1 MSFTVSIKWLLA
13 RLYEPDIVIIDC
25 RFWMNEPTLG
35 HQKYTESHL
44 PRAVYLD
51 LDKDLSAPIQ
61 AHGGRHP
68 LPDIATMVKTFSKAG
83 ITQEHRVV
91 IYDDQQGMV
100 AARVW
105 WMLQYLGHEKAYVME
120 QGFTAW
126 EQARFPVSQDQP
138 IVIPASFEPKVN
150 EEWLVSMNEVAE
162 IVKSIQENEQ
172 HNSNEHNNKNQAY
185 NNQAPVYQQV
195 ILIDSRE
202 NRRYLGLEEPI
213 DSIAG
218 HIPGAVNYFWKDVLQ
233 EDGSFKNKEQLQQH
247 FAELIEIVRANSSD
261 SDNYNT
267 GYATPVIV
275 YCGSG
280 VSACPNIMALK
291 TVGFTN
297 VKLYGGSWSD
307 WISYEG
313 NVVATGEE

>member
-25 RFWMNEPTLG
+25 RFWMNEPALG

-68 LPDIATMVKTFSKAG
+68 LPDVASMVKTFSKAG

-105 WMLQYLGHEKAYVME
+105 WMLQYLGHEKTYVME

-126 EQARFPVSQDQP
+126 EQTKFPVSQDQP

-150 EEWLVSMNEVAE
+150 DEWLVSMNEVAD
-162 IVKSIQENEQ
+162 
-172 HNSNEHNNKNQAY
+172 NNNTFSE
-185 NNQAPVYQQV
+185 QQV
-195 ILIDSRE
+195 VLIDSRE

-213 DSIAG
+213 DSKAG
-218 HIPGAVNYFWKDVLQ
+218 HIPGAINYFWKDVLQ
-233 EDGSFKNKEQLQQH
+233 EDGSFKSKEELQQH
-247 FAELIEIVRANSSD
+247 FAELIEIARTSSSD
-261 SDNYNT
+261 SNGDVYD
-267 GYATPVIV
+267 TPIIV

-280 VSACPNIMALK
+280 VSACPNILALK
-291 TVGFTN
+291 TVGFRK
-297 VKLYGGSWSD
+297 VKLYAGSWSD

-313 NVVATGEE
+313 NAVGVVEL

>member
-25 RFWMNEPTLG
+25 RSWMNEPTLG
-35 HQKYTESHL
+35 YQKYTESHL

-51 LDKDLSAPIQ
+51 LDKDLSAPIET
-61 AHGGRHP
+61 HGGRHP
-68 LPDIATMVKTFSKAG
+68 LPDVTSMVKTFSKAG

-105 WMLQYLGHEKAYVME
+105 WMLQYLGHEKTYVME

-126 EQARFPVSQDQP
+126 EQAKFPVSQDQP

-150 EEWLVSMNEVAE
+150 AEWLVSMNEVAD
-162 IVKSIQENEQ
+162 
-172 HNSNEHNNKNQAY
+172 NNKAFSD
-185 NNQAPVYQQV
+185 QQV

-213 DSIAG
+213 DTKAG

-233 EDGSFKNKEQLQQH
+233 EDGSFKSKEELQQH
-247 FAELIEIVRANSSD
+247 FAKLIEIARASSSD
-261 SDNYNT
+261 SNGNVYD
-267 GYATPVIV
+267 TPIIV

-297 VKLYGGSWSD
+297 VKLYAGSWSD

-313 NVVATGEE
+313 NTVATGGV

>member
-1 MSFTVSIKWLLA
+1 MSFAVSIKWLLA

-25 RFWMNEPTLG
+25 RFWMNEPALG

-68 LPDIATMVKTFSKAG
+68 LPDVASMVKTFSKAG

-105 WMLQYLGHEKAYVME
+105 WMLQYLGHEKTYLME

-126 EQARFPVSQDQP
+126 EQAKFPVSQDQP

-150 EEWLVSMNEVAE
+150 DEWLVSMNEVAD
-162 IVKSIQENEQ
+162 
-172 HNSNEHNNKNQAY
+172 NNNTFSE
-185 NNQAPVYQQV
+185 QQV
-195 ILIDSRE
+195 VLIDSRE

-213 DSIAG
+213 DSKAG
-218 HIPGAVNYFWKDVLQ
+218 HIPGAINYFWKDVLQ
-233 EDGSFKNKEQLQQH
+233 EDGSFKSKEELQQH

-261 SDNYNT
+261 SNGDVYD
-267 GYATPVIV
+267 TPIIV

-280 VSACPNIMALK
+280 VSACPNILALK

-313 NVVATGEE
+313 NEVVVGEK

>member
-25 RFWMNEPTLG
+25 RFWMNEPALG

-68 LPDIATMVKTFSKAG
+68 LPDVASMVKTFSKAG

-105 WMLQYLGHEKAYVME
+105 WMLQYLGHEKTYVME

-126 EQARFPVSQDQP
+126 EQTKFPVSQDQP

-150 EEWLVSMNEVAE
+150 DEWLVSMNEVAD
-162 IVKSIQENEQ
+162 
-172 HNSNEHNNKNQAY
+172 NNNTFSE
-185 NNQAPVYQQV
+185 QQV
-195 ILIDSRE
+195 VLIDSRE

-213 DSIAG
+213 DSKAG
-218 HIPGAVNYFWKDVLQ
+218 HIPGAINYFWKDVLQ
-233 EDGSFKNKEQLQQH
+233 EDGSFKSKEELQQH
-247 FAELIEIVRANSSD
+247 FAELIEIARTSSSD
-261 SDNYNT
+261 SNGDVYD
-267 GYATPVIV
+267 TPIIV

-280 VSACPNIMALK
+280 VSACPNILALK

-313 NVVATGEE
+313 NEVVVGEK

>member
-25 RFWMNEPTLG
+25 RAWMNEPTLG

-51 LDKDLSAPIQ
+51 LDKDLSAPIET
-61 AHGGRHP
+61 HGGRHP
-68 LPDIATMVKTFSKAG
+68 LPDVASMVKTFSKAG
-83 ITQEHRVV
+83 ITQEHRVI
-91 IYDDQQGMV
+91 IYDDQQGMI

-126 EQARFPVSQDQP
+126 EQAKFPVSKDQP

-150 EEWLVSMNEVAE
+150 QEWLVSMNEVAE
-162 IVKSIQENEQ
+162 IVRSLEEKDQRDLTDDTDNTAFLE
-172 HNSNEHNNKNQAY
+172 K
-185 NNQAPVYQQV
+185 QV

-202 NRRYLGLEEPI
+202 HRRYLGLEEPI
-213 DSIAG
+213 DTKAG

-233 EDGSFKNKEQLQQH
+233 EDGSFKSKEELQQH
-247 FAELIEIVRANSSD
+247 FAKLIEVANSTESD
-261 SDNYNT
+261 HYNNT
-267 GYATPVIV
+267 GYDIPIIV

-297 VKLYGGSWSD
+297 VKLYAGSWSD

-313 NVVATGEE
+313 NAVATGEE

>member
-25 RFWMNEPTLG
+25 RSWMNEPALG
-35 HQKYTESHL
+35 YQKYTESHL

-68 LPDIATMVKTFSKAG
+68 LPDVASMVKTFSKAG
-83 ITQEHRVV
+83 VTQEHRVV

-126 EQARFPVSQDQP
+126 EQAKFPVSQDQP
-138 IVIPASFEPKVN
+138 IVIPAPFEPKVN
-150 EEWLVSMNEVAE
+150 EEWLVSMSE
-162 IVKSIQENEQ
+162 IAD
-172 HNSNEHNNKNQAY
+172 NNKT
-185 NNQAPVYQQV
+185 PSDQQV
-195 ILIDSRE
+195 IVIDSRE

-213 DSIAG
+213 DAKAG

-233 EDGSFKNKEQLQQH
+233 GDGTFKSKAALQQH
-247 FAELIEIVRANSSD
+247 FGELIEIANSTD
-261 SDNYNT
+261 SDHYNT
-267 GYATPVIV
+267 GYDTPIIV

-291 TVGFTN
+291 TIGFTN
-297 VKLYGGSWSD
+297 VRLYGGSWSD

-313 NVVATGEE
+313 NVVETGGE

>member
-13 RLYEPDIVIIDC
+13 RLYEPDLVIIDC
-25 RFWMNEPTLG
+25 RFWMNEPALG
-35 HQKYTESHL
+35 HQKYTEAHI

-68 LPDIATMVKTFSKAG
+68 LPDIASMVKTFSSAG
-83 ITQEHRVV
+83 ITHDSRVV
-91 IYDDQQGMV
+91 IYDDQQGMI

-126 EQARFPVSQDQP
+126 EQANFPVSKEQP

-150 EEWLVSMNEVAE
+150 DEWLVSMSEVTE
-162 IVKSIQENEQ
+162 IVANRHEKDDLTY
-172 HNSNEHNNKNQAY
+172 NNKAFLE
-185 NNQAPVYQQV
+185 QQV
-195 ILIDSRE
+195 VLIDSRE
-202 NRRYLGLEEPI
+202 HRRYLGLEEPI
-213 DSIAG
+213 DATAG

-233 EDGSFKNKEQLQQH
+233 QDGSFKNKEQLQQH
-247 FAELIEIVRANSSD
+247 FAELIEIVNSTESNSYD
-261 SDNYNT
+261 
-267 GYATPVIV
+267 TPIIV

-280 VSACPNIMALK
+280 VSACPNVMALK
-291 TVGFTN
+291 TAGFRN
-297 VKLYGGSWSD
+297 VKLYAGSWSD
-307 WISYEG
+307 WISYEE
-313 NVVATGEE
+313 NAVATGEE

>member
-25 RFWMNEPTLG
+25 RFWLNKPALG

-68 LPDIATMVKTFSKAG
+68 LPDVASMVKTFSKAG

-105 WMLQYLGHEKAYVME
+105 WMLQYLGHEKTYLME

-126 EQARFPVSQDQP
+126 EQAKFPVSQDQP

-150 EEWLVSMNEVAE
+150 DEWLVSMNEFAD
-162 IVKSIQENEQ
+162 
-172 HNSNEHNNKNQAY
+172 NNNTFSE
-185 NNQAPVYQQV
+185 QQV

-213 DSIAG
+213 DSKAG
-218 HIPGAVNYFWKDVLQ
+218 HIPGAINYFWKDVLQ
-233 EDGSFKNKEQLQQH
+233 EDGSFKSKEELQQH
-247 FAELIEIVRANSSD
+247 FAELIEIARTSSSD
-261 SDNYNT
+261 SNGDVYD
-267 GYATPVIV
+267 TPIIV

-280 VSACPNIMALK
+280 VSACPNILALK

-313 NVVATGEE
+313 NEVVVGEK

>member
-13 RLYEPDIVIIDC
+13 RLYEPDIIIIDC
-25 RFWMNEPTLG
+25 RYWMNEPALG

-61 AHGGRHP
+61 VHGGRHP
-68 LPDIATMVKTFSKAG
+68 LPDVASMVKTFSKAG

-105 WMLQYLGHEKAYVME
+105 WMLQYLGHEKTYVME
-120 QGFTAW
+120 HGFTAW
-126 EQARFPVSQDQP
+126 EQAKFPVSQDQP

-150 EEWLVSMNEVAE
+150 EDWIVSMNDVAD
-162 IVKSIQENEQ
+162 
-172 HNSNEHNNKNQAY
+172 NNMAF
-185 NNQAPVYQQV
+185 PEQQV

-213 DSIAG
+213 DTKAG

-247 FAELIEIVRANSSD
+247 FAELIEIANSTD

-267 GYATPVIV
+267 GYDTPIIV

-307 WISYEG
+307 WISYER
-313 NVVATGEE
+313 NAVATEEE